1 MPPGPSGLSRY
12 YVKIFPLTNIYLIM
26 GWESDKASVAGL
38 ESAFF
43 AASALSLAFSM
54 ADLAILKVKKG

>member
-1 MPPGPSGLSRY
+1 
-12 YVKIFPLTNIYLIM
+12 M